1 MAQAASGDTVKVHY
15 TGWLKDGTEFDST
28 LDKDPLEF
36 TIGANEIVE
45 GFEEAVIGM
54 EEGERKKVDL
64 TKDEAYGEFDKEKV
78 HMVARDT
85 IPSDLEYAPG
95 DRLELSGIEKFPL
108 TVTVLDIGAKEIKVT
123 SNHPLAGLDLTFEI
137 ELVEVL

>member
-15 TGWLKDGTEFDST
+15 TGRLKDGTQFDST
-28 LDKDPLEF
+28 EEKDPIEF
-36 TIGANEIVE
+36 TIGANEIVQ
-45 GFEEAVIGM
+45 GFENAVIGM
-54 EEGERKKVDL
+54 QEGDRKTVDL

-85 IPSDLEYAPG
+85 IPADLEYAPG
-95 DRLELSGIEKFPL
+95 DRLELSGIEATPV

-123 SNHPLAGLDLTFEI
+123 SNHPLAGLDLTFDI